1 MWRAGV
7 IESRDTPLGGT
18 TSFLSTNF
26 NDAHQ
31 GDGPGGVHQPGIMS
45 LVTNRR
51 SQSKKCGA
59 VTAILWFRELGQVA
73 GVLIRW
79 CNKLLYFG
87 LSARPSARPEIG
99 VE

>member
-1 MWRAGV
+1 MTLTKETV
-7 IESRDTPLGGT
+7 QEV
-18 TSFLSTNF
+18 STN
-26 NDAHQ
+26 
-31 GDGPGGVHQPGIMS
+31 PELCLS
-45 LVTNRR
+45 LPIADPNPRNAEP
-51 SQSKKCGA
+51 SPPFCD
-59 VTAILWFRELGQVA
+59 FELGQVA